1 MVSTELC
8 TSLLAS
14 AGRVCAL
21 PAGHPEQRHRNG
33 EISWTDE
40 MAAAE
45 TVADLEAKLARFEE
59 LLARQPGHVHA
70 QLMILALSHE
80 IALRQ
85 PLGHR
90 CSTHA
95 IRACTICTPAGVA

>member
-45 TVADLEAKLARFEE
+45 TVADLEAT
-59 LLARQPGHVHA
+59 
-70 QLMILALSHE
+70 
-80 IALRQ
+80 
-85 PLGHR
+85 LGHR